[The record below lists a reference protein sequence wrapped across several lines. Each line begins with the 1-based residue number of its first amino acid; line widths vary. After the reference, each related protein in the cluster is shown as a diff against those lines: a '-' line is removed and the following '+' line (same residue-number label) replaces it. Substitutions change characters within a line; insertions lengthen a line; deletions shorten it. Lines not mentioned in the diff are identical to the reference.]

1 MVHDNNTR
9 RREAETA
16 VSVHDDFTL
25 LTFQIPS
32 SRETNGVADWTQEQ
46 EQHYPSQVANTSQEA
61 WNDKF
66 WARDPASISSS

>member
-32 SRETNGVADWTQEQ
+32 SRETNGVAD
-46 EQHYPSQVANTSQEA
+46 
-61 WNDKF
+61 
-66 WARDPASISSS
+66 